1 MTLPSTT
8 RRMRPPHESFV
19 LKKNMSS
26 LLFKTRFVCCS
37 ADFGE
42 KDRRTHA
49 DDCLEGLTCNQ
60 EQHSHAY
67 KALGNAMR
75 SFLLVA
81 QVRTEQQVFR
91 PLEPPPFHGKATHT
105 VDIPA
110 RSLRKANDAKYGVR
124 RSLHMRRISQH
135 KTGRFVRPMGRGG
148 SSIVPRGNRCQRIHD
163 TCECRGPLVPYCC
176 SPSESCHR
184 CMYCIWPHRTNRP
197 RCNLD
202 IVWLIVDCQHA
213 LLLPP
218 FEGLYERR
226 HLMGMIESA

>member
-75 SFLLVA
+75 SFFCSWLRCAPSNKCSGRSNLRHFTAKRRTPSTFLRAVCAKRMMRSMAFAGLCTCVA
-81 QVRTEQQVFR
+81 YFSTKLADLFDQWGEAAH
-91 PLEPPPFHGKATHT
+91 PLCREGTDVSAFTTH
-105 VDIPA
+105 A
-110 RSLRKANDAKYGVR
+110 SA
-124 RSLHMRRISQH
+124 
-135 KTGRFVRPMGRGG
+135 
-148 SSIVPRGNRCQRIHD
+148 
-163 TCECRGPLVPYCC
+163 
-176 SPSESCHR
+176 
-184 CMYCIWPHRTNRP
+184 
-197 RCNLD
+197 
-202 IVWLIVDCQHA
+202 
-213 LLLPP
+213 
-218 FEGLYERR
+218 EG
-226 HLMGMIESA
+226 H